1 MQSHKPDAESARTD
15 AELKLRPFY
24 TAYGSYV
31 VTLEANGCV
40 ENFPAFSIS
49 CFNLLQARIVF
60 LDRSCLFSTVSSGR
74 AFIDGNN
81 IQTITALDL
90 YACGAREGEIDTDMA
105 GGGERI
111 YICRAKRLH
120 LRAIDRT
127 RTEELSPLIR
137 STVGWAIVN
146 HTFCCGRLRVPN
158 RNISSSNFLP
168 SDFSTAASRSPG
180 SFCFLPLR
188 QIPYDTRALSFL
200 PSFLWPTSATLQF
213 RYKFLVAAPSGR
225 ARPYNS
231 LVSFF
236 FHFTGI

>member
-1 MQSHKPDAESARTD
+1 MCRELSCILDFLFQSAPSSHCLP
-15 AELKLRPFY
+15 P
-24 TAYGSYV
+24 
-31 VTLEANGCV
+31 
-40 ENFPAFSIS
+40 
-49 CFNLLQARIVF
+49 
-60 LDRSCLFSTVSSGR
+60 DRSCLFSTVSSGR

-200 PSFLWPTSATLQF
+200 PSFLWPTATLQF
-213 RYKFLVAAPSGR
+213 RYKFF
-225 ARPYNS
+225 
-231 LVSFF
+231 SFF
-236 FHFTGI
+236 FSRVRSLSVFR